1 MKDGFSDQRRAR
13 NQFGQPLSPGDISSI
28 KTLTRLALINELQP
42 YLAESPNEKVVFV
55 LGGEGCGKSWIVAQS
70 WLELDQKPLMIIL
83 TPEALNESAAQNDIN
98 ELLIIKLIEQTDNE
112 LTDVKRKFWQRNL
125 NQWRRNPAVS
135 VPRLIIT
142 IDGINQKPNFDWGRI
157 IDNVAAALEKIGGR
171 LIITS
176 RTHYFRDR
184 VEKRSTVPRIEINV
198 PEWTLSERDK
208 ILTNYGI
215 RPTTLHAAVAKSL
228 LNPRLLGI
236 TVELFHRDKIAALE
250 ELSVS
255 RLLFEHIRATEIN
268 APTPQP
274 AVAFVRQ
281 LREHAQK
288 ILKRK
293 QQSQRDDL
301 NIFET
306 DTLAVADGRFFQ
318 PVEGDPEKYQL
329 MDDGLTL
336 ALGFSVVDIL
346 RSAKR
351 NNHDLDV
358 TLTTLLEPISALDSS
373 ADVVLAALTVTIVD
387 DDQYIPDIA
396 VALIKGFV
404 ELQNPDQTKFP
415 PFAGL
420 TKRKPLA
427 FMNAAH
433 DLCLGGA
440 EQHNFDWVKFS
451 IIEASKVTRI
461 WPEIASQIE
470 LWLSAYSS
478 SPELGMRSH
487 HSRESNEQVQAVLDQ
502 NQQVIDE
509 KVAALSDDERN
520 ILNRLHQKDGDIN
533 ALTRFGLFVLAGK
546 PLAPFADYF
555 VNWSFSTSLN
565 SDYSAPRKDFRHL
578 ISLNQVDWQ
587 KTRTALLKSCAFL
600 RGSHVSSCGKW
611 ALVTILSATGD
622 EHDDKEAR
630 ALVNELWENQSNFK
644 DWRRVENYCATDPC
658 DPASTEPEN
667 INLTAEQYQAIDV
680 NQLRGTLGVT
690 SENDFFVVAL
700 PGMARFKP
708 EVAISKYCA
717 FAENV
722 LTRKGFPLRQGL
734 FELHKH
740 NVLLTSIQAQAL
752 VSRWREAKS
761 DGTLENMTVK
771 DSWIVSQYLLLL
783 AFPFLNANQ
792 QTEILL
798 SIDESE
804 PVLLDLIKSMNMLD
818 ESSFERWL
826 VEAYINADEFKH
838 YLLLAIAKSTNT
850 PLSPKTRQHIPALI
864 KADSE
869 RLRAEAL
876 GIIARSGDKD
886 MLACVVQS
894 GWKAANAQSN
904 NGFEEWYGS
913 LALLEAAVKDLIDH
927 LEVLDRISPKLYGR
941 AGAMLNAAA
950 RREIA
955 RRIDVSIRLAIGLG
969 SGLITPDIQL
979 DVWWD
984 TAYGPNRF
992 ILNEKTPQT
1001 QDITETLKRFNEN
1014 SCDFEERQQRCHD
1027 IFLEFEN
1034 TLTKANAYI
1043 ILNDLKLDEF
1053 ASIVAAD
1060 EEIADEW
1067 YKLFLELPDSNLSA
1081 VYNLILLLAYAQS
1094 SKDPNKAVRLFQKV
1108 RDHNPTV
1115 RFTFGPVGIELDA
1128 MATWG
1133 AESSAAMD
1141 EQLTIRL
1148 DQAATDHD
1156 ISLEV
1161 LAGLINGRHEYLS
1174 RYVDEK
1180 LKSDEPAKIARG
1192 IMVIGFS
1199 DFSDLNTET
1208 LSSYENTAG
1217 LIGSAYKAAKYAYE
1231 RNCWARHWF
1240 KQICEASEPIDYW
1253 RSAILFHKIVD
1264 GRFATWNS
1272 EYPQKGKLIHSFGQS
1287 TFGSLKNRYDRWKQ
1301 HRKKKLFGIDAPDR
1315 IFLQDSEYGS

>member
-1 MKDGFSDQRRAR
+1 MKDGFSDRRRAR
-13 NQFGQPLSPGDISSI
+13 NQFGQPLSPGDVSST
-28 KTLTRLALINELQP
+28 KTLTRLALCNELHS
-42 YLAESPNEKVVFV
+42 YLAKFPDQKVVFV
-55 LGGEGCGKSWIVAQS
+55 LGGEGCGKSWGVAQS
-70 WLELDQKPLMIIL
+70 WLKLDPKPLMIFL
-83 TPEALNESAAQNDIN
+83 TPETFNESAAQNDID

-112 LTDVKRKFWQRNL
+112 LTDEKKKFWRRNL

-157 IDNVAAALEKIGGR
+157 IDNVAAAMEKIGGR

-176 RTHYFRDR
+176 RTPYFRDR
-184 VEKRSTVPRIEINV
+184 VEKRLSVPRIEINV
-198 PEWTLSERDK
+198 PEWTLSERDE
-208 ILTNYGI
+208 ILKNYGI
-215 RPTTLHAAVAKSL
+215 SPSTLHAAVAQSL

-236 TVELFHRDKIAALE
+236 AVELFHRDKIAALE

-255 RLLFEHIRATEIN
+255 RLLFEHIRSSEIN

-274 AVAFVRQ
+274 AAAFVRQ

-288 ILKRK
+288 ILMRK

-318 PVEGDPEKYQL
+318 PVEGDPDKYQL

-336 ALGFSVVDIL
+336 ALGFSVVDKL

-373 ADVVLAALTVTIVD
+373 SDVVLAALTVTIVD
-387 DDQYIPDIA
+387 DDHYIPDIP

-404 ELQNPDQTKFP
+404 GLQNPDQTKFST
-415 PFAGL
+415 FAGL
-420 TKRKPLA
+420 TKSKPLA

-433 DLCLGGA
+433 DLCLEGA
-440 EQHNFDWVKFS
+440 EQQNFDWVKFS
-451 IIEASKVTRI
+451 ILEASTVTRI
-461 WPEIASQIE
+461 WPEIANEIR
-470 LWLSAYSS
+470 LWLSTYSL
-478 SPELGMRSH
+478 SPELGMHSQ
-487 HSRESNEQVQAVLDQ
+487 HSRKSIEQVQAAVGQ
-502 NQQVIDE
+502 NQQAINE

-520 ILNRLHQKDGDIN
+520 ILNRLHQKVGDIT
-533 ALTRFGLFVLAGK
+533 ALTRLGLFVLAGK

-565 SDYSAPRKDFRHL
+565 SDYSAPRKDFSHL

-611 ALVTILSATGD
+611 ALVTILSATGH
-622 EHDDKEAR
+622 ENDDQEAR
-630 ALVNELWENQSNFK
+630 ALVNELRKDQSNFK
-644 DWRRVENYCATDPC
+644 GWRRVENYCASDPC

-667 INLTAEQYQAIDV
+667 IRQTAEQYQAIDV
-680 NQLRGTLGVT
+680 NQLRATLGVT
-690 SENDFFVVAL
+690 SEDDFFVVAL
-700 PGMARFKP
+700 PGMVRFKP
-708 EVAISKYCA
+708 DVAISKYCA

-740 NVLLTSIQAQAL
+740 NVILTSIQAQAL
-752 VSRWREAKS
+752 VSRWRDAKS
-761 DGTLENMTVK
+761 DGSLDNMTVQ
-771 DSWIVSQYLLLL
+771 DSQIVSQYLLLL
-783 AFPFLNANQ
+783 AFPFLNANE

-798 SIDESE
+798 TIDESE
-804 PVLLDLIKSMNMLD
+804 PVLLDLIKLMNPID
-818 ESSFERWL
+818 ETSFERRL
-826 VEAYINADEFKH
+826 VEASSNTGEYNQ
-838 YLLLAIAKSTNT
+838 YLLLAMAKSTNT
-850 PLSPKTRQHIPALI
+850 LLSVKTQSYIPALI
-864 KADSE
+864 KANSE
-869 RLRAEAL
+869 RLRGEAL
-876 GIIARSGDKD
+876 GIIAKSGDND
-886 MLACVVQS
+886 MLAIVVQS

-913 LALLEAAVKDLIDH
+913 LALLEAALRDLIDH

-941 AGAMLNAAA
+941 AGAMLNTSA

-979 DVWWD
+979 DGWWD

-992 ILNEKTPQT
+992 IVNEKTPQS
-1001 QDITETLKRFNEN
+1001 QDITETLKLFNE
-1014 SCDFEERQQRCHD
+1014 SSRDFEERQQRCHES
-1027 IFLEFEN
+1027 FLEFEN

-1060 EEIADEW
+1060 DEIADEW
-1067 YKLFLELPDSNLSA
+1067 YKLFLELPDSNLPA

-1094 SKDPNKAVRLFQKV
+1094 SKDPNKAVRLFEKV
-1108 RDHNPTV
+1108 RGHNPTV
-1115 RFTFGPVGIELDA
+1115 RFTFGPAGIELDA
-1128 MATWG
+1128 MAAWG
-1133 AESSAAMD
+1133 AESSNAMD

-1148 DQAATDHD
+1148 DLAATDHD

-1161 LAGLINGRHEYLS
+1161 LAGLINGRQEFLS
-1174 RYVDEK
+1174 RYVGDK
-1180 LKSDEPAKIARG
+1180 LKSDEPAKVARG

-1217 LIGSAYKAAKYAYE
+1217 LIGSAYQAAKYAYE

-1253 RSAILFHKIVD
+1253 RSAILFQKIVD
-1264 GRFATWNS
+1264 GRFVVWS
-1272 EYPQKGKLIHSFGQS
+1272 REYSQNGKLIQSFGQN
-1287 TFGSLKNRYDRWKQ
+1287 TFGHLKNRYDRRKE
-1301 HRKKKLFGIDAPDR
+1301 HRNKKLFGKDAPDR